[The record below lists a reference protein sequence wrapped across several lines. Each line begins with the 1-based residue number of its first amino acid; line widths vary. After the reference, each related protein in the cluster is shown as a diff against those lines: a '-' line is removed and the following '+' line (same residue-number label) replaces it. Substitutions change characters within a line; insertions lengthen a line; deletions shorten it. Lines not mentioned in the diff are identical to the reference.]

1 MTYRDEAEALRVES
15 ASHERRQ
22 ARVRQLEGVGVKAI
36 LGAYR
41 EVRLEVD
48 VQGELPVDQHGR
60 VARRFEAV
68 TGLAA
73 QPSTVARTLF
83 LVAQRPREL
92 SVRIGP
98 LNGRTT
104 ILLEEHFGRTWD
116 TVTLVLGTQGV
127 LVVTSLI
134 TSARHWAVAAIGVTG
149 LCILVTHLLRAMS
162 GRRRA
167 AAAVNLLI
175 DLEAA
180 VTDSVREPSRDE
192 HAPKVRVAPSDEGD
206 APESSADEA
215 RPGPAQAAPPRK

>member
-1 MTYRDEAEALRVES
+1 VTYRDEAEALRVEA
-15 ASHERRQ
+15 ASRERRQ
-22 ARVRQLEGVGVKAI
+22 ARIRQLDGVGVKGI

-83 LVAQRPREL
+83 LAARRPREL
-92 SVRIGP
+92 SIRISP

-104 ILLEEHFGRTWD
+104 ILLEEYFGRTWD

-127 LVVTSLI
+127 LVVTMLF
-134 TSARHWAVAAIGVTG
+134 TSARPWAVAAIGVTG
-149 LCILVTHLLRAMS
+149 LCVLVTHVLRVMS

-180 VTDSVREPSRDE
+180 VKDSVREPSRDQ
-192 HAPKVRVAPSDEGD
+192 HAPRVRVAASDEGD
-206 APESSADEA
+206 EPESSAEEA
-215 RPGPAQAAPPRK
+215 RRARAQAAAPRK